1 MIKDQFMLTDT
12 TVNGFEIT
20 KPFPTSSNPELVG
33 DDPAKPY
40 YMGYVKDEDISAS
53 FKFSNWVY
61 DEDAGEIRV
70 TQINENRPWGF
81 VGETSGGY
89 FYGASIADDGNGN
102 WVNMPNSGNRKPYS
116 FINKGVM
123 ARPIFDPNLTLS
135 YAYVEKN
142 GTYTW
147 RTGSGFL
154 TGQIT
159 GKKYRDLLE
168 FIQGNQTWSLST
180 FWGTLVLSYS
190 DFSEYGWAEVTDS
203 ANHTIYLWFY
213 SCTFTSGACNIGG
226 NSGLRIVPFFRT
238 TMPNGKYAYIV
249 PDCRC
254 PVGGGNDAAVSINVN
269 AASGWKISSMYYY
282 YDNQPLGLPPTTVRT
297 DLIINTCN
305 PSQNIGLV
313 HEKYFW
319 SGSGSYY
326 GALVVTF
333 TLKDFANWL
342 GNFNK
347 FAKVGAWQQNTDT
360 YTNDTF
366 VNLYNTDNTPKYNI
380 STLPFGSAL
389 DKILQP
395 WQKPAYDIS
404 EDDFNADTD
413 LPGGGSSRPDPDLP
427 DLPGDEEHGGDN
439 IEPNNTNGIGG
450 GFGFMTQYALRA
462 SDLQE
467 LGRKLWA
474 GFDPDN
480 PDIDSYLSN
489 FIYKISTTTGSVNF
503 ADIMDFFVSLR
514 FYPFPLGNISTIT
527 TSGHDMYIGAGT
539 EPLAFA
545 NNIHTMDSFEG
556 IVNAGELSVP
566 FWYGD
571 FRDYQTQITLYLPY
585 CGTAELNPVDVM
597 GSTLECF
604 YEVDF
609 CTGSCT
615 GYVWCTT
622 WDGARYCVASL
633 PGQLGADVP
642 MSASNAGRVASR
654 IMGDRITFTE
664 NLVSILR
671 HGAGFAGA
679 AASGNVGSAIDRA
692 FSAFITPTIAEEKRL
707 NDELGKGAIS
717 APVLGSGGGFAAYKN
732 PSTAYIQVRSA
743 FYPDI
748 TNYPDTVG
756 NPASETVTIRDCSGF
771 CRFVNVDVTSITADI
786 REQTAIR
793 QALEN
798 GVIL

>member
-1 MIKDQFMLTDT
+1 MIKDQFLPTSITSGIFELTDVIRNMT
-12 TVNGFEIT
+12 GA
-20 KPFPTSSNPELVG
+20 
-33 DDPAKPY
+33 DPAKPY
-40 YMGYVKDEDISAS
+40 YMGYVKDEDFPSMW
-53 FKFSNWVY
+53 KFSYWVP
-61 DEDAGEIRV
+61 DLDAGKITI
-70 TQINENRPWGF
+70 TQVNENRPWGF
-81 VGETSGGY
+81 TVANRVNYYYGTSLVN
-89 FYGASIADDGNGN
+89 DGNGN
-102 WVNMPNSGNRKPYS
+102 WVFFGSTYNIVDTRL
-116 FINKGVM
+116 INKAEM
-123 ARPIFDPNLTLS
+123 ARVTMTQYMIFTFRIVAKS
-135 YAYVEKN
+135 

-147 RTGSGFL
+147 NYNKNYTQGFNKTYTDFL
-154 TGQIT
+154 A
-159 GKKYRDLLE
+159 
-168 FIQGNQTWSLST
+168 FINGEQTWTIST
-180 FWGTLVLSYS
+180 PNDGTIDINYS
-190 DFSEYGWAEVTDS
+190 DFNDSGWAE
-203 ANHTIYLWFY
+203 LP
-213 SCTFTSGACNIGG
+213 TSNNVVYYVWLIEARFPYGNTNAAG
-226 NSGLRIVPFFRT
+226 NSDNKVVPFYRST
-238 TMPNGKYAYIV
+238 VGDLGRYAYIA
-249 PDCRC
+249 PS
-254 PVGGGNDAAVSINVN
+254 GYAAAGAAISSDTVSINGTTWQITNYTTRAYGV
-269 AASGWKISSMYYY
+269 
-282 YDNQPLGLPPTTVRT
+282 PCGLPPAELDIEQIVNVCVPRGGV
-297 DLIINTCN
+297 
-305 PSQNIGLV
+305 GLV
-313 HEKYFW
+313 SGRYFLMW
-319 SGSGSYY
+319 NNTNEYLAY
-326 GALVVTF
+326 FVPYLF
-333 TLKDFANWL
+333 KDVKSWL
-342 GNFNK
+342 SNFNK
-347 FAKVGAWQQNTDT
+347 FWTGTVYDFPPTIDT
-360 YTNDTF
+360 YTSATF
-366 VNLYNTDNTPKYNI
+366 VDLYNTDNTPKYEI

-404 EDDFNADTD
+404 EDEFNADTD
-413 LPGGGSSRPDPDLP
+413 IPGGGSSRPDPDLP

-439 IEPNNTNGIGG
+439 IEPNDTTGIGG

-467 LGRKLWA
+467 LGKKLWA

-489 FIYKISTTTGSVNF
+489 FIYKISTDTGSVNF

-539 EPLAFA
+539 EPLTFT

-556 IVNAGELSVP
+556 IINAGELNVP

-743 FYPDI
+743 FYPDVA
-748 TNYPDTVG
+748 NYPDTVG
-756 NPASETVTIRDCSGF
+756 NPASETVTIGDCSGF
-771 CRFVNVDVTSITADI
+771 CRFVNVDVSDITADL
-786 REQTAIR
+786 REQNAIR

>member
-1 MIKDQFMLTDT
+1 M
-12 TVNGFEIT
+12 
-20 KPFPTSSNPELVG
+20 
-33 DDPAKPY
+33 
-40 YMGYVKDEDISAS
+40 
-53 FKFSNWVY
+53 
-61 DEDAGEIRV
+61 
-70 TQINENRPWGF
+70 
-81 VGETSGGY
+81 
-89 FYGASIADDGNGN
+89 
-102 WVNMPNSGNRKPYS
+102 
-116 FINKGVM
+116 
-123 ARPIFDPNLTLS
+123 
-135 YAYVEKN
+135 
-142 GTYTW
+142 
-147 RTGSGFL
+147 
-154 TGQIT
+154 
-159 GKKYRDLLE
+159 
-168 FIQGNQTWSLST
+168 
-180 FWGTLVLSYS
+180 
-190 DFSEYGWAEVTDS
+190 
-203 ANHTIYLWFY
+203 H
-213 SCTFTSGACNIGG
+213 
-226 NSGLRIVPFFRT
+226 
-238 TMPNGKYAYIV
+238 
-249 PDCRC
+249 
-254 PVGGGNDAAVSINVN
+254 
-269 AASGWKISSMYYY
+269 
-282 YDNQPLGLPPTTVRT
+282 
-297 DLIINTCN
+297 
-305 PSQNIGLV
+305 
-313 HEKYFW
+313 
-319 SGSGSYY
+319 
-326 GALVVTF
+326 
-333 TLKDFANWL
+333 
-342 GNFNK
+342 
-347 FAKVGAWQQNTDT
+347 
-360 YTNDTF
+360 
-366 VNLYNTDNTPKYNI
+366 
-380 STLPFGSAL
+380 
-389 DKILQP
+389 
-395 WQKPAYDIS
+395 
-404 EDDFNADTD
+404 
-413 LPGGGSSRPDPDLP
+413 
-427 DLPGDEEHGGDN
+427 
-439 IEPNNTNGIGG
+439 
-450 GFGFMTQYALRA
+450 
-462 SDLQE
+462 
-467 LGRKLWA
+467 
-474 GFDPDN
+474 
-480 PDIDSYLSN
+480 
-489 FIYKISTTTGSVNF
+489 
-503 ADIMDFFVSLR
+503 
-514 FYPFPLGNISTIT
+514 
-527 TSGHDMYIGAGT
+527 IGAGT
-539 EPLAFA
+539 EPLVFT

-556 IVNAGELSVP
+556 IVDAGELSVP

-743 FYPDI
+743 FYPDV